1 MLQARYHVD
10 YLMDVPPTAFEPQPK
25 VDSAVIR
32 MIPRADF
39 SLTSAQWDALSQI
52 VALAFSQRRKMLRS
66 NLQSVSEQL
75 NLTDTELKARA
86 QDISVERYIQWA
98 LMLSEK

>member
-1 MLQARYHVD
+1 
-10 YLMDVPPTAFEPQPK
+10 
-25 VDSAVIR
+25 
-32 MIPRADF
+32 MIPRANF

-75 NLTDTELKARA
+75 NLTDTELKVRA
-86 QDISVERYIQWA
+86 QDISVKRYVQWA